1 MGTAIV
7 LAILALAAGAAIG
20 SIYRRK
26 KAGRG
31 CCGGSCDR
39 CCRCADTSDC
49 QRSAHEAPSLREL
62 SLSKKSHNAPFSCII
77 EEKGAK
83 SWNSGEKMPGRSQ

>member
-1 MGTAIV
+1 MVELEHARALLEQMGLDTAAQ
-7 LAILALAAGAAIG
+7 L
-20 SIYRRK
+20 
-26 KAGRG
+26 
-31 CCGGSCDR
+31 
-39 CCRCADTSDC
+39 
-49 QRSAHEAPSLREL
+49 L

>member
-1 MGTAIV
+1 MPTAAF
-7 LAILALAAGAAIG
+7 LYTALAAMTAVVLRQIG
-20 SIYRRK
+20 FFVNELLDQFCI
-26 KAGRG
+26 
-31 CCGGSCDR
+31 
-39 CCRCADTSDC
+39 
-49 QRSAHEAPSLREL
+49 SLRSYIDIYIYI